1 MVQRLRRPS
10 DAMTDHPIAQLAYWL
25 ARISA
30 DILAAGTVVA
40 AWLGFLPPV
49 VSLLALAWY
58 GVLFF
63 DRFKTKK

>member
-1 MVQRLRRPS
+1 
-10 DAMTDHPIAQLAYWL
+10 MTDHPIAQLAYWL

-30 DILAAGTVVA
+30 DVLAAGTVVA

-58 GVLFF
+58 
-63 DRFKTKK
+63 

>member
-10 DAMTDHPIAQLAYWL
+10 DAMTDHPIAQLAYWG

-30 DILAAGTVVA
+30 DVLAAGTIVA

-49 VSLLALAWY
+49 VSLVALVWY

>member
-1 MVQRLRRPS
+1 
-10 DAMTDHPIAQLAYWL
+10 MTDHPIAQLVYWG

-30 DILAAGTVVA
+30 DVLAAGTIVA

-49 VSLLALAWY
+49 VSLVALVWY

-63 DRFKTKK
+63 DRFKRK

>member
-10 DAMTDHPIAQLAYWL
+10 DAMTDHPLAQLVYWG

-30 DILAAGTVVA
+30 DVFAAGTVIA

>member
-1 MVQRLRRPS
+1 MRRPS
-10 DAMTDHPIAQLAYWL
+10 ADTMTDHPLAQLAYWG

-30 DILAAGTVVA
+30 DVLAAGTVIA

-49 VSLLALAWY
+49 VSLVALAWY

>member
-10 DAMTDHPIAQLAYWL
+10 DAMTDHPIAQLVYWG

-30 DILAAGTVVA
+30 DVLAAGTVIA

-49 VSLLALAWY
+49 VSLLALVWY